1 MLRGVESKVDCRSIC
16 WRVVYRSIWV
26 FCSKEIRCLSLCMEL
41 VYSVRGIKVS
51 TCLRRMSS
59 WVWWVHLLFHISPAL
74 SESPIDVSP
83 RSPCIMKIIQRWAG
97 ESGVCRRMRK
107 IEIDTKKIN
116 VSRSIRAGWEHAG
129 LICVWVVAEV
139 LHRGAASRHNYAC
152 ISSPFCQ
159 VCFVCHSAVV

>member
-107 IEIDTKKIN
+107 IEIDTKSMCQGPSELGGSMQDWYASELLQKFYTGGQQAATIMPASVAPFARF
-116 VSRSIRAGWEHAG
+116 VSCAIQQSY
-129 LICVWVVAEV
+129 
-139 LHRGAASRHNYAC
+139 S
-152 ISSPFCQ
+152 
-159 VCFVCHSAVV
+159 